1 MFAKEPRLHPSH
13 ELLLSLLFVFFLLN
27 LLKLL
32 IVFLSLRY
40 WVPAENENNQDE
52 ADDDEV
58 P

>member
-13 ELLLSLLFVFFLLN
+13 ELLSLFFVFFLLN

>member
-13 ELLLSLLFVFFLLN
+13 ELLSLLFGFFLLN

-40 WVPAENENNQDE
+40 WVPAETENNQDD

>member
-13 ELLLSLLFVFFLLN
+13 ELLLSRLFVFFLLN
-27 LLKLL
+27 FLKLL

>member
-13 ELLLSLLFVFFLLN
+13 ELLSLLFVFFLLN
-27 LLKLL
+27 FLKLL